1 MNEMKSYRAK
11 ERTEME
17 VHTTTLLFQAPK
29 NSFWE
34 LRSHSKKKRK
44 TKIHSPVIVK
54 TRLTKWGHEM
64 HMKMCQNRMI
74 VISMLNKNLK

>member
-1 MNEMKSYRAK
+1 MNEIKSYRTK

-17 VHTTTLLFQAPK
+17 VHTTTSSSK
-29 NSFWE
+29 NQFLGTPITFE
-34 LRSHSKKKRK
+34 KEKKNL
-44 TKIHSPVIVK
+44 KIHSPVIVK
-54 TRLTKWGHEM
+54 TCLTRWGHEM

>member
-34 LRSHSKKKRK
+34 LRSHSKRK
-44 TKIHSPVIVK
+44 EKLKDS
-54 TRLTKWGHEM
+54 LTGHCE
-64 HMKMCQNRMI
+64 
-74 VISMLNKNLK
+74 NLFD